1 MVNSVEWFNHVVV
14 IVVVQDLVLYILFIS
29 IVASNLC

>member
-1 MVNSVEWFNHVVV
+1 MVNSVEWFNHIVV

>member
-14 IVVVQDLVLYILFIS
+14 ILVVQDLVLYILFIS

>member
-1 MVNSVEWFNHVVV
+1 MVNSVEWFNHIVV

-29 IVASNLC
+29 SVASNLC